1 MSFASGTTFVGYT
14 VQRPLSSD
22 EMGDLYLAQHPRLPH
37 WNALKVLSATLTE
50 DREFRDRFMRD
61 TPIANRPVSPPYPS
75 GDDAVRLP
83 GTRRDT
89 SQTDH
94 HTSDLAAA
102 CSRCAARHHD
112 RDCEATNAASKVRRS
127 RSRPWPRALPRYLQ
141 ESRCPGRRATLPP
154 RRPRRRPPGLIRAAR
169 PGSAETQ
176 RQVSER
182 ESL

>member
-50 DREFRDRFMRD
+50 DREFRDRFMRE
-61 TPIANRPVSPPYPS
+61 TPIANGPYHLHIHRETMLFACLGPDGTPAKQKTTQMIWLQHAHGALRGTMTVTVES
-75 GDDAVRLP
+75 NECSQQGATIEIPAV
-83 GTRRDT
+83 
-89 SQTDH
+89 
-94 HTSDLAAA
+94 
-102 CSRCAARHHD
+102 
-112 RDCEATNAASKVRRS
+112 
-127 RSRPWPRALPRYLQ
+127 
-141 ESRCPGRRATLPP
+141 
-154 RRPRRRPPGLIRAAR
+154 AAR

>member
-50 DREFRDRFMRD
+50 DREFRDRFMRE
-61 TPIANRPVSPPYPS
+61 TPIANGPYHVSPPYPS

-83 GTRRDT
+83 GTRRDA
-89 SQTDH
+89 S
-94 HTSDLAAA
+94 
-102 CSRCAARHHD
+102 
-112 RDCEATNAASKVRRS
+112 ATIEIPAV
-127 RSRPWPRALPRYLQ
+127 
-141 ESRCPGRRATLPP
+141 
-154 RRPRRRPPGLIRAAR
+154 AAR